1 MDRRHPLAQKEL
13 EALIEDIEEI
23 SDSEPFSAESSD
35 NYEPDSDEE
44 AGSDTSDMS
53 NSDIHFA
60 PSPQVTVGRNQ
71 VLDWVTPD
79 ETFEPAKILPPEREC
94 KLAPDIT
101 KQLTPMQIFHK
112 VFPHSLYLHIENCT
126 NELLK
131 IINQLKRR
139 NENMTDKGE
148 IQKLI
153 GCMFNMCYNRLP
165 SLKIIGVKRSQ

>member
-1 MDRRHPLAQKEL
+1 MDRRRPLSQKEL

-23 SDSEPFSAESSD
+23 SESEPFSADFSD
-35 NYEPDSDEE
+35 NFDEE

-53 NSDIHFA
+53 NSDIDFA

-71 VLDWVTPD
+71 VLDWVIPD
-79 ETFEPAKILPPEREC
+79 ETFEPAQILPPEREC

-101 KQLTPMQIFHK
+101 KQLTPMQIVHK
-112 VFPHSLYLHIENCT
+112 VFPHSLYLLIANST
-126 NELLK
+126 NERLK
-131 IINQLKRR
+131 ILNQLKRR

-153 GCMFNMCYNRLP
+153 SYMFIM
-165 SLKIIGVKRSQ
+165 

>member
-1 MDRRHPLAQKEL
+1 MDRRHTLAQKEL

-23 SDSEPFSAESSD
+23 SDSEPFSADSSD

-71 VLDWVTPD
+71 VLDWVIPD
-79 ETFEPAKILPPEREC
+79 ETFEPAKILPSKREC

-101 KQLTPMQIFHK
+101 
-112 VFPHSLYLHIENCT
+112 S
-126 NELLK
+126 
-131 IINQLKRR
+131 
-139 NENMTDKGE
+139 
-148 IQKLI
+148 
-153 GCMFNMCYNRLP
+153 
-165 SLKIIGVKRSQ
+165 S